1 MERLFRLDE
10 IEATTRRK
18 VVTLRRDIREG
29 RLKATRIGRQVRI
42 SETNLID
49 FLTRSGQPHTKTVKG
64 LQ

>member
-29 RLKATRIGRQVRI
+29 RLKAVRINRQVRVPE
-42 SETNLID
+42 SALMD
-49 FLTRSGQPHTKTVKG
+49 FLSRAAQPKAKIG
-64 LQ
+64 N